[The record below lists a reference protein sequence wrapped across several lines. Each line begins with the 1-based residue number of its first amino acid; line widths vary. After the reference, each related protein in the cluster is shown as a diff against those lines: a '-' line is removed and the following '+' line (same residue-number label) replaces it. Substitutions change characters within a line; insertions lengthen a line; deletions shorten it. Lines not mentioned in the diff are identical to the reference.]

1 METARIGNDV
11 PNIEMGDGLETARMM
26 GGTAGARPILVLV
39 LAAADGVNGW
49 CWWLG
54 MRLGDGR
61 RH

>member
-39 LAAADGVNGW
+39 LAAADGVNG
-49 CWWLG
+49 
-54 MRLGDGR
+54 
-61 RH
+61 